1 MSPKFGTHHLHA
13 GKIHCRCG
21 RVGSIVWEDA
31 PSEEGAQREF
41 VKIDGDF
48 YERLSKRP
56 PYPIELVCNCCG
68 TAQPGPV
75 QP

>member
-1 MSPKFGTHHLHA
+1 MSSKFGTHQLQG
-13 GKIHCRCG
+13 GKINCRCG
-21 RVGSIVWEDA
+21 KVGSIVWENA
-31 PSEEGAQREF
+31 RSEKGAQRDF

-56 PYPIELVCNCCG
+56 PYPIELVCNSCG
-68 TAQPGPV
+68 TAQPGPA